1 MKSVSPLRPYAF
13 VCAALL
19 SLAPARPASGQEER
33 TVEVPK
39 EIVRQLL
46 SGDEGLRKYVRV
58 RPDGTAENLVAVPLE
73 LNGGGEPELEVH
85 GTGSICG
92 AQNCVA
98 WVFRKTARGYEMLL
112 DADSVQTVKPQKT
125 STRGYRDIILHARLG
140 VGLRAHAVQVRRPP
154 LPPRRVLPADLPLQ
168 RPAR

>member
-1 MKSVSPLRPYAF
+1 M
-13 VCAALL
+13 
-19 SLAPARPASGQEER
+19 
-33 TVEVPK
+33 EVPK

-73 LNGGGEPELEVH
+73 LNGDGEPELEVH
-85 GTGSICG
+85 GTGDICG
-92 AQNCVA
+92 AQNCAA

-125 STRGYRDIILHARLG
+125 STRGYRDIITSMHGSAWDS
-140 VGLRAHAVQVRRPP
+140 GLTLYKFDGRRYRRVACYQRTYRYRDRRGNFRELRRPRATP
-154 LPPRRVLPADLPLQ
+154 EKCVDET
-168 RPAR
+168 